1 VTLGYT
7 PAALRSGFAE
17 REGAERSTG
26 RSMGPTMTTTDATT
40 AAARQIR
47 RIGKGSATS
56 ATWKFDCGLW
66 STVPQWR
73 MHSLSARVLCPLRAV
88 LEGGDSLVELERANS
103 INGNY
108 DNDDHD
114 NKQTNKYNNNHTVPN
129 DQEVILELA
138 AFVATGGILPTPGGV
153 TAAADKIAAFCSGRN
168 PLDHA
173 IPVGR
178 DVAPCLTVDLTR
190 LFLEWDSLASL
201 SRSMAF

>member
-1 VTLGYT
+1 M
-7 PAALRSGFAE
+7 A
-17 REGAERSTG
+17 
-26 RSMGPTMTTTDATT
+26 
-40 AAARQIR
+40 
-47 RIGKGSATS
+47 
-56 ATWKFDCGLW
+56 
-66 STVPQWR
+66 
-73 MHSLSARVLCPLRAV
+73 AV

>member
-1 VTLGYT
+1 MVARLMERFHSGRRESVVTLGYT

-88 LEGGDSLVELERANS
+88 LEGGDSLAESEQVNGCDSNHDTSPLQIISS
-103 INGNY
+103 IRR
-108 DNDDHD
+108 
-114 NKQTNKYNNNHTVPN
+114 KCNN
-129 DQEVILELA
+129 
-138 AFVATGGILPTPGGV
+138 
-153 TAAADKIAAFCSGRN
+153 
-168 PLDHA
+168 
-173 IPVGR
+173 
-178 DVAPCLTVDLTR
+178 
-190 LFLEWDSLASL
+190 
-201 SRSMAF
+201 